1 MNKYQAIHKWF
12 NDLGIP
18 FYVDTNVPDMK
29 EISYPYGTY
38 QNVTGNWTDQ
48 VSITVRL
55 YYRTTS
61 EKEINAMVQKLTD
74 KLKENNQVICD
85 DGMLWVN
92 PGAHY
97 CQAVSD
103 KEDDTIRSRYINLL
117 VDYFTN

>member
-1 MNKYQAIHKWF
+1 MNKYQAIYKWF

-38 QNVTGNWTDQ
+38 QNVIGSWPDR
-48 VSITVRL
+48 VSNTVRL

-92 PGAHY
+92 PGAPY

-103 KEDDTIRSRYINLL
+103 EEDDTIRSRYINLL

>member
-1 MNKYQAIHKWF
+1 MNKFQAIHKWF

-38 QNVTGNWTDQ
+38 QNAIGNWTDR
-48 VSITVRL
+48 VSNTVRL

-74 KLKENNQVICD
+74 KLKENNQVI
-85 DGMLWVN
+85 
-92 PGAHY
+92 
-97 CQAVSD
+97 
-103 KEDDTIRSRYINLL
+103 
-117 VDYFTN
+117 

>member
-18 FYVDTNVPDMK
+18 FYVDTNVPDMN

-38 QNVTGNWTDQ
+38 QNVIGNWTDQ

-74 KLKENNQVICD
+74 KLKDNNQVICD
-85 DGMLWVN
+85 EGMLWIN
-92 PGAHY
+92 SGTPY

-103 KEDDTIRSRYINLL
+103 AEDDTIRSRYINLS

>member
-1 MNKYQAIHKWF
+1 MNKYQAMYKWF

-29 EISYPYGTY
+29 EIEYPYGTY
-38 QNVTGNWTDQ
+38 QNITGNWTDQ

-85 DGMLWVN
+85 DGMLWLN
-92 PGAHY
+92 SGTPY

-103 KEDDTIRSRYINLL
+103 EEDDTIRSRYINLL

>member
-1 MNKYQAIHKWF
+1 MNKFQAIHKWF

-38 QNVTGNWTDQ
+38 QNVIGSWPDR
-48 VSITVRL
+48 VSNTVRL

-92 PGAHY
+92 PGTPY

-103 KEDDTIRSRYINLL
+103 EEDDTIRSRYINLL

>member
-1 MNKYQAIHKWF
+1 MNKYQAIYKWF

-38 QNVTGNWTDQ
+38 QNVIGNWADH

-92 PGAHY
+92 PGAPY

-103 KEDDTIRSRYINLL
+103 EEDDTIRSRYINLL

>member
-1 MNKYQAIHKWF
+1 MNKYQAMYKWF

-29 EISYPYGTY
+29 EIEYPYGTY
-38 QNVTGNWTDQ
+38 QNVIGNWTDQ

-85 DGMLWVN
+85 DGMLWIN
-92 PGAHY
+92 SGTPY

-103 KEDDTIRSRYINLL
+103 VVDDTIRSRYINLL